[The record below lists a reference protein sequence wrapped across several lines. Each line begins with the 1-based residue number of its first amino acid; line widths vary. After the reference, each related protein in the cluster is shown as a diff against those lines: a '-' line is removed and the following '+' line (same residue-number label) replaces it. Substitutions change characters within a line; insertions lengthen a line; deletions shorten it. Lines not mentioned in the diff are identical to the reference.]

1 MRIKTGPSGPHGG
14 GGGNKDI
21 DRARQEVQERGTMSE
36 FMERFGNLTV
46 GEAIALN
53 KAAEN
58 SMGDPS
64 AFDGGEKENVNA
76 KDK

>member
-1 MRIKTGPSGPHGG
+1 MPRYDTARKRPRDAVRTRA
-14 GGGNKDI
+14 GNRSI
-21 DRARQEVQERGTMSE
+21 SMSE

-53 KAAEN
+53 KAAEE

-64 AFDGGEKENVNA
+64 AFDE
-76 KDK
+76 